1 MDFFISNAYAQG
13 AGAAQQPGIMGS
25 LVLPLALFVAV
36 FFFMVIRPNSKRTK
50 EHRALIA
57 SLAKGD
63 EVVTSTGMLGRV
75 TDLSDSY
82 VSVEIAPNVSV
93 KLQKGAIT
101 AVLPKGTL
109 KSA

>member
-13 AGAAQQPGIMGS
+13 AGAAQQPGSRGS
-25 LVLPLALFVAV
+25 LVLPRALFVAV

-93 KLQKGAIT
+93 KLQKAAIT